1 MMKTL
6 RVKDDSFTQR
16 KLSLRKAVKY
26 ISFIIGGAVL
36 FCVLMFILFPDP
48 FINTLLKDQITKAF
62 TEAYPEYT
70 IELGDMHYSVWKNQ
84 LGCDTITLD
93 AGDSTFTSSVASFSV
108 YGIPWIKI
116 LWQGQFTLNN
126 LTSSTIDAQN
136 IVFNLRQTQDEFSL
150 GMLHI
155 SVPDSEIVA
164 DSIKYYSLISDEQFF
179 SKSQFKQTRF
189 RFDIPQ
195 IKIMGLDY
203 PALLQGNTYNAKSIN
218 IYNMFADILVNMDK
232 PYDKNS
238 SKPQMPNEALFL
250 MKEIVK
256 IDSLKIINGR
266 LKYGERFAIGATP
279 GVILFNKVNVLASGI
294 SNHQAHPDTVVIH
307 VEGLFM
313 NSGRMKLFME
323 IPLASRD
330 FSLRYSG
337 SLSAMDMTELNS
349 FIEPAEH
356 HRIKSGIV
364 QSATYNINVNTGNA
378 NGTLRVVY
386 KDLSIAV
393 IDKNTGSEKG
403 FLDKISSFISK
414 SFVIRG
420 NNMPDKSGLMKI
432 GVVGYTRKPV
442 ETFIQFMWFA
452 LRSGIGNV
460 VGF

>member
-1 MMKTL
+1 MMKTP
-6 RVKDDSFTQR
+6 RVKNNSFSWR
-16 KLSLRKAVKY
+16 KLSLRKVVKY
-26 ISFIIGGAVL
+26 VSFIIGGAVL

-48 FINTLLKDQITKAF
+48 FINTLLKDRITKAF

-84 LGCDTITLD
+84 LGCDTITLN
-93 AGDSTFTSSVASFSV
+93 ASDSTFTCSVASFSV

-116 LWQGQFTLNN
+116 LWQKQFTLNN

-136 IVFNLRQTQDEFSL
+136 IVYNLRQTQDEFSL

-155 SVPDSEIVA
+155 SVPDSEIIA
-164 DSIKYYSLISDEQFF
+164 DSIKYHSLISDEQFF

-203 PALLQGNTYNAKSIN
+203 PALLQGNIYNARSIN
-218 IYNMFADILVNMDK
+218 IYDMFADILVNMDK

-238 SKPQMPNEALFL
+238 SNPQMPNEALFL
-250 MKEIVK
+250 MKEIIK

-323 IPLASRD
+323 IPLTSRD

-337 SLSAMDMTELNS
+337 SLSTMDMTELNS

-364 QSATYNINVNTGNA
+364 QSAAYNINVNTGNA

-403 FLDKISSFISK
+403 ILDKISSFISK
-414 SFVIRG
+414 SFVIRE
-420 NNMPDKSGLMKI
+420 NNMPDKSGSMKI
-432 GVVGYTRKPV
+432 GVVRYTRKPD
-442 ETFIQFMWFA
+442 ETFFKFMWFA